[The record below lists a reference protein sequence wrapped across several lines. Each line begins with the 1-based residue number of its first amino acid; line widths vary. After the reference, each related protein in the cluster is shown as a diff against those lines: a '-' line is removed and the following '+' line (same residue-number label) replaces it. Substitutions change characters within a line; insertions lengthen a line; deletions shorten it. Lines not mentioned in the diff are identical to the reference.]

1 MEHFVQNALSFAK
14 TLAAFEVNNIALSSS
29 PAFWYESSQCFVS
42 SDSVAQPL
50 RLFCSQ
56 KSLQLRI
63 RRYASKLSV
72 LKRPHPRPKLG
83 HCSKALSNHHKQG
96 RFPVALLSRAL
107 CVLPNGHSVNLLDVI
122 EGRALGC

>member
-29 PAFWYESSQCFVS
+29 PAFWYKSSQCFVS

-56 KSLQLRI
+56 KSLQLKNPALRQQAFCAQT
-63 RRYASKLSV
+63 ASSTPNTRPL
-72 LKRPHPRPKLG
+72 LKG
-83 HCSKALSNHHKQG
+83 A
-96 RFPVALLSRAL
+96 V
-107 CVLPNGHSVNLLDVI
+107 
-122 EGRALGC
+122 